1 MDKKYSD
8 YTIYELLLAYE
19 TITRGMHDYELE
31 GLTYKKGYKYLCEK
45 EKEILAEAERR
56 DDKPEGLDEG

>member
-8 YTIYELLLAYE
+8 YTIRELLFAYAN
-19 TITRGMHDYELE
+19 TTLGMHDYELE
-31 GLTYKKGYKYLCEK
+31 GLTFKKHYKNLCEK